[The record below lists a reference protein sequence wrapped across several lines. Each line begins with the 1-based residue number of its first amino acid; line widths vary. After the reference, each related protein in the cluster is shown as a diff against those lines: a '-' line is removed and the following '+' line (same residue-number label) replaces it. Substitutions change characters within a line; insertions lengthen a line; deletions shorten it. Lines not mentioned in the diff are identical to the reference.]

1 MIRFERTCSRLI
13 GKWLFS
19 QDYLSPDLLC
29 LILILF
35 VILTCFILLKKKEDF
50 SSPPESI
57 ISIFACLSAILMAV
71 LASGPSVVQAMD
83 HPPVRGEPSNSLP
96 RSAASNSA
104 VASTPSSS
112 FFQGLSGQIP
122 AAPDSPGEEVQQPNF
137 LSLPEEDTMEH
148 LLGAVPERGTAVSG
162 VEGPSCSDVNTKL
175 GEFLS
180 TYGKT
185 ATRKD
190 YFSRLV
196 EELQLGSSDQEDR
209 LKLFSIMHSIGQGD
223 RETLR
228 SEAGGT
234 LVEEYE
240 KYYKPKYGKSIYL
253 GRNK

>member
-148 LLGAVPERGTAVSG
+148 LLGAVPEQNSVISG
-162 VEGPSCSDVNTKL
+162 VEFPSCSDVEKGVGDL
-175 GEFLS
+175 LS

-185 ATRKD
+185 ATRRD
-190 YFSRLV
+190 HLSRLV
-196 EELQLGSSDQEDR
+196 EELLLESSDEHDR
-209 LKLFSIMHSIGQGD
+209 LKLFSIMHSIRQGD
-223 RETLR
+223 AERSK
-228 SEAGGT
+228 SEAGNT
-234 LVEEYE
+234 LVEKYE
-240 KYYKPKYGKSIYL
+240 RYFQRRYGKSIYL